1 MLLSANGK
9 YIYPTISNDH
19 DNNTTTIDE
28 TKTSEDYPYFNKF
41 T

>member
-19 DNNTTTIDE
+19 DNSTTTIDE
-28 TKTSEDYPYFNKF
+28 TETSEDYPSFNKF